1 MAVVVTVVVLYHRY
15 DGVPFFWTQ
24 QYGKSLRYAGH
35 ALNHDDIVTHGT
47 MDGDK
52 PSFTV
57 YYTQGQ
63 TVRSVSVDG
72 GTACISC

>member
-1 MAVVVTVVVLYHRY
+1 M
-15 DGVPFFWTQ
+15 PFFWTQ

-35 ALNHDDIVTHGT
+35 ALTYDPVVTHGT

-63 TVRSVSVDG
+63 TVSHPHPNHMSTRV
-72 GTACISC
+72 